1 MSSPVFS
8 LGDAPRNDEAPE
20 LRQQSEA
27 PNETTPANHIRPQY
41 PAHGTQAARLLAV
54 ALAGEKVHPLH
65 GWKRLGIYRLS
76 DTAFRLRGM
85 GWPIRTDRLDVE
97 NRFGEP
103 CHVAL
108 YGLPQ
113 HVIDE
118 AGEAG
123 QAFARHEHELMT
135 RRAA

>member
-1 MSSPVFS
+1 MKSAPDQNTIESAIAATACANSISPQ
-8 LGDAPRNDEAPE
+8 L
-20 LRQQSEA
+20 
-27 PNETTPANHIRPQY
+27 
-41 PAHGTQAARLLAV
+41 PAHGTQPARLLAV
-54 ALAGEKVHPLH
+54 ALAGEKVHPLY

-113 HVIDE
+113 ETIDE
-118 AGEAG
+118 AGEVG
-123 QAFARHEHELMT
+123 QAFARREFELMT

>member
-1 MSSPVFS
+1 MKTLPNQT
-8 LGDAPRNDEAPE
+8 A
-20 LRQQSEA
+20 SESA
-27 PNETTPANHIRPQY
+27 IAATASANHISPQF

-54 ALAGEKVHPLH
+54 ALTGEKVNPLA

-76 DTAFRLRGM
+76 DTKFRLKEM
-85 GWPIRTDRLDVE
+85 GWPFEAGRLDVE

-113 HVIDE
+113 E
-118 AGEAG
+118 AIAKAGDAG
-123 QAFARHEHELMT
+123 QAFACREFELMT